1 MNSLSL
7 WIISRLHCIDIIAEP
22 ANVVEIEEIFFSL
35 LLNYSTETVS
45 LNIYDCN
52 EKKNLKP
59 IGQKKTVREI
69 FFWYLMIRQIFF
81 ISRKE
86 KVLGSFPKAFSNVKW
101 KFPKWQLPKSAISQ
115 AATSQMYIFPNDN
128 FPSGSCLLGKCPWEV
143 ASWENALGKLP
154 LGKRPLGKY
163 LISKKTYV
171 SKMLFILIIDDPL
184 LQRLQC
190 PIYVY
195 NGTHIIA

>member
-1 MNSLSL
+1 MYWYNRRAGQCSWNWGNIFSPLIKLFNRNCIPQYL
-7 WIISRLHCIDIIAEP
+7 WLQW
-22 ANVVEIEEIFFSL
+22 
-35 LLNYSTETVS
+35 
-45 LNIYDCN
+45 
-52 EKKNLKP
+52 KKNLKP
-59 IGQKKTVREI
+59 VGQKKTVREI
-69 FFWYLMIRQIFF
+69 FFWYLMIRKIFF

-115 AATSQMYIFPNDN
+115 AATSQMTIFQMAT
-128 FPSGSCLLGKCPWEV
+128 SLHLGSCLLGKCPWEV

-195 NGTHIIA
+195 NGIHIIA